1 MWVQLVWQ
9 VVIALVA
16 AFAAYAL
23 TPKTKQKTD
32 TLRPQDIT
40 TPTVTA
46 GTPIQVVFGR
56 VRIRNPNILWFG
68 NQSTT
73 QIKK

>member
-1 MWVQLVWQ
+1 MWVQIAWQ

-23 TPKTKQKTD
+23 SPKPKQQTNSLK
-32 TLRPQDIT
+32 PQDIT

-46 GTPIQVVFGR
+46 GQPIQVVFGR